1 MLAIIKKYAALIL
14 GSAVLAVSLVDAQ
27 VVIKEP
33 KAGTVTVFQNQFIA
47 GQAAPGLPIQ
57 LKVNGIPV
65 DSGSVRIDG
74 VFEFLGVPTP
84 EGPVTYTVTV
94 RLPNGKY
101 FAVDRHIHRIGS
113 PDSIIV
119 NMPENE
125 VGADGRTIM
134 NVTATV
140 VDKWG
145 VKIGDG
151 YFVTVEADRMEMDV
165 QDVDPNTAGIQLRLK
180 NGEVSIPLH
189 APKEAGSYCL
199 KVSTSN
205 IITRATKEFTTP
217 IEPLMLVGS
226 ANGSLHS
233 LKAGGSL
240 SDSSFSLLK
249 GESSLSEGTHTD
261 GRLAFYGRGSIWSN
275 YLLTASYDNERM
287 QRDQFFKDLD
297 PDVLY
302 SVYGDNSNVDYTAQT
317 SSPLFIKLERN
328 RSHILFGDFNTA
340 FTQNEL
346 ARYDRTFTGVK
357 SHYEAKHGQADAFA
371 TVTDRKVVQDEIRGQ
386 GISGFYFLGNSNVVA
401 GSEKVRIEV
410 RDKLHPEVVLSR
422 LEKSRINDYEIDYQ
436 QATLF
441 FKQPVPSID
450 NAGNPVYIIVSYES
464 QSGFPDNYVAGVQGE
479 KEITN
484 GLTVGGSA
492 VTEERSPKNYTLLG
506 LNSRYSVGT
515 SLKAVGEIAQGQDNT
530 KRGAAWKLEVGG
542 SPVAELDLKS
552 YYRKVEAGFVNP
564 TVGSGG
570 LSDGLGGTST
580 ERYGVGGTYAGFAST
595 KLGTEYYHTLQN
607 SGNGTV
613 RTSSMSGSIERSFA
627 DILNTSLRVENARY
641 ESVSADTLPSDTKH
655 STLVNGKVTVKATS
669 RIDISGEY
677 ERSISSSDKEAI
689 QPSVGTVG
697 IDYRVID
704 PVTLT
709 LQQKFYSGSGSSSI
723 FGLSSS
729 VGFGTSITGK
739 YEIGNGISGKR
750 NQASIGLKNTTKI
763 TNDLTS
769 ELLYEK
775 TRDLNR
781 NILETSTP
789 DHDAYSI
796 GLEYLPKNSYKA
808 TIKAELGK
816 DALSMR
822 RNLVFGGDV
831 RIARDFT
838 LIEKLSYYEE
848 TRSQSQNPANGF
860 VGGTLSANPVDQVG
874 AQLSGGMLKKF
885 HNVVG
890 LAYRPVSWDW
900 LNAIG
905 KFEQKAEY
913 NGMVAPEVQY
923 NASIISLHTFIEPIR
938 RLEFG
943 IKYAM
948 KLANE
953 RAYGLTAKTFT
964 DLYLVRG
971 EYDLNWNNFDVAAE
985 YRILTQ
991 REAND
996 QKIGYSAEIGYV
1008 AMQNVHIGVGYNF
1021 IGNKDRDLIDYN
1033 YWSKGPFVTMRI
1045 KFTEKLLNYFQ

>member
-1 MLAIIKKYAALIL
+1 MKFRQLTYCLVTLLVAASTAFGQKLSI
-14 GSAVLAVSLVDAQ
+14 V
-27 VVIKEP
+27 EP
-33 KAGTVTVFQNQFIA
+33 KPNTVSMLTRQAVIINGTS
-47 GQAAPGLPIQ
+47 GR
-57 LKVNGIPV
+57 KVRLFANGVAV
-65 DSGSVRIDG
+65 DSGAVRVDG
-74 VFEFLGVPTP
+74 VCDFLGVPVPTGDVVFKVSYIDNAT
-84 EGPVTYTVTV
+84 ELDSV
-94 RLPNGKY
+94 RI
-101 FAVDRHIHRIGS
+101 HIAGQ
-113 PDSIIV
+113 PTSIEICTSS
-119 NMPENE
+119 NDFL
-125 VGADGRTIM
+125 ADGKSITRFELVVRDTFGVAIPSSYIISVKSDTGTI
-134 NVTATV
+134 VSP
-140 VDKWG
+140 
-145 VKIGDG
+145 
-151 YFVTVEADRMEMDV
+151 
-165 QDVDPNTAGIQLRLK
+165 DVDPNQEGVQRSIENGKVLVDVQAPAQAAVVKITATWGNAK
-180 NGEVSIPLH
+180 SEKDVEYN
-189 APKEAGSYCL
+189 
-199 KVSTSN
+199 
-205 IITRATKEFTTP
+205 TP

-226 ANGSLHS
+226 ANGTLNTNSVKTS
-233 LKAGGSL
+233 NNF
-240 SDSSFSLLK
+240 SDSSFALLK
-249 GESSLSEGTHTD
+249 DANTMSSGVHTD

-275 YLLTASYDNERM
+275 YLLTASYDNQRM

-340 FTQNEL
+340 FAQNEL
-346 ARYDRTFTGVK
+346 ARYDRTFTGIK
-357 SHYEAKHGQADAFA
+357 SHYETNHDRADAFA
-371 TVTDRKVVQDEIRGQ
+371 TVTDRKVVQKEIRGE
-386 GISGFYFLGNSNVVA
+386 GISGFYFLGNSNVVT

-410 RDKLHPEVVLSR
+410 RDKLHTEVVLNR

-436 QATLF
+436 QGTLF

-450 NAGNPVYIIVSYES
+450 NSGNPVTIVVTYES
-464 QSGFPDNYVAGVQGE
+464 QSGFPTNYVAGVQGE
-479 KEITN
+479 KELVN
-484 GLTVGGSA
+484 GLVVGATA
-492 VTEERSPKNYTLLG
+492 VTEERDPNNYTLLG
-506 LNSRYSVGT
+506 LNSRYSLGT
-515 SLKAVGEIAQGQDNT
+515 SVKALGEIAQGQVGT
-530 KRGAAWKLEVGG
+530 KRGAAWKVEVGG
-542 SPVAELDLKS
+542 SPVAQLDLKS

-564 TVGSGG
+564 TVGNGG
-570 LSDGLGGTST
+570 LSDGLGGMST
-580 ERYGVGGTYAGFAST
+580 ERYGIGGTYEGIAST
-595 KLGTEYYHTLQN
+595 KLGTDYYHTLQN
-607 SGNGTV
+607 SGTGTV
-613 RTSSMSGSIERSFA
+613 KTNSVSGSIERSFA
-627 DILNTSLRVENARY
+627 NFLNTSLRVENARY
-641 ESVSADTLPSDTKH
+641 ESSVGDSVPSDKRQ
-655 STLVNGKVTVKATS
+655 STIINGKATVKASS
-669 RIDISGEY
+669 RINVTGEY

-689 QPSVGTVG
+689 TPSVGTLGV
-697 IDYRVID
+697 DYRIID

-709 LQQKFYSGSGSSSI
+709 LQQKFYTGKGTSSI
-723 FGLSSS
+723 FGLSSA

-763 TNDLTS
+763 TDDLTS

-781 NILETSTP
+781 NVLETSTP

-816 DALSMR
+816 DAQSMR
-822 RNLVFGGDV
+822 RNLVFGGDL

-848 TRSQSQNPANGF
+848 TRSQSQNPATGF

-905 KFEQKAEY
+905 KFEQKSEY

-953 RAYGLTAKTFT
+953 RAYGLSAKTFT

-996 QKIGYSAEIGYV
+996 QKIGYSAEVGYV

-1033 YWSKGPFVTMRI
+1033 YWSKGPYVTMRI
-1045 KFTEKLLNYFQ
+1045 KFTEKILNYFQ